1 MSIDAN
7 PSIKEIATTFGDT
20 PPYSMSELYGLN
32 FSSGNAVVSGIIRLS
47 EFRNKTVESAGFD
60 ESEKIMAS
68 DGASGDFFGCAV
80 SISGDGSTALVGANG
95 VDVASY
101 GEGAA
106 YIYEKVNGTWTQR
119 AKLMASDGA
128 PNDYFGGAVS
138 ISSDGSTALVGAYS
152 VDDGTSTDEGAA
164 YIYEKVN
171 GTWTERAKLT
181 ASDGVQNDYF
191 GGAVSISGDGST
203 VLVGANG
210 VDDGTSYYE
219 GAAYIYEKPGG
230 GWTTTSTYTA
240 KLTTSE
246 GAYGDL
252 FGSSVSISS
261 DGSTA
266 LVGAY
271 SVDDGTSMHEGAA
284 YIYEKPGGGWMT
296 TSTYT
301 AKLTASD
308 GAQEDYFG
316 QSVSISG
323 DGSTALVGAHGVD
336 DGTSTSVGAAYIY
349 EKPGGG
355 WTTTSTYTAK
365 LTASD
370 GAQGDQFGRFL
381 TISGDGST
389 ALVGAYLVDDGT
401 STNEGAVYIYEKPG
415 GGWTTTSTYK
425 DKLTASDGA
434 QGDQFGRFLT
444 ISGDGSTALV
454 GAYLARDDT
463 STSVGAAYIYEKSY
477 FVDYAEN
484 KIVGSD
490 LGAYYYFGYSVSIS
504 NDGSTALVGSSG
516 YDGGDPTNAANRG
529 SAYIF
534 EIVNGTWTQ
543 VARLTASD
551 WQSSD
556 QFGYSVSIS
565 SDGST
570 ALVGA
575 KNDDSQA
582 GSAYIFEKG
591 SAWSNMTEIAKLTAS
606 DRVNNDQFGYSV
618 SISNDGSS
626 AIVGAPFENSRI
638 GSAYIFEKGSG
649 WSSMTETAKL
659 TPSTTTTQDYF
670 GRSVLISGD
679 GSTVIVGATG
689 YDHTSGGTTIY
700 NQGAAYI
707 FEKGSGW
714 TTTSTS
720 AAQLLASDG
729 VSDAAFGQSVSIS
742 SDGSTALVGA
752 YQDDVGS
759 NNYQGSAYIFEKGG
773 SWSDMT
779 EIAKLTASDGAANSR
794 LGQSV
799 SISNDGSKA
808 LVGATLGN
816 GAVYTYNKNST
827 WSNMTETDK
836 IVASDGGSGDIF
848 GFSVSM
854 SGDGSK
860 YIVGAYWQSIISGGT
875 TYYSHGSAYI
885 YELRV

>member
-1 MSIDAN
+1 MNGTWTERAKLTTSEGVEDDFFGYAVSISSDGSTVLVGAYQDDDGTSLN
-7 PSIKEIATTFGDT
+7 EGAAYIYEKPEGGWTTT
-20 PPYSMSELYGLN
+20 STYTAKL
-32 FSSGNAVVSGIIRLS
+32 
-47 EFRNKTVESAGFD
+47 T
-60 ESEKIMAS
+60 AS
-68 DGASGDFFGCAV
+68 DGVQADYFGYVV
-80 SISGDGSTALVGANG
+80 SISGDGSTALVGAHG
-95 VDVASY
+95 
-101 GEGAA
+101 
-106 YIYEKVNGTWTQR
+106 
-119 AKLMASDGA
+119 
-128 PNDYFGGAVS
+128 
-138 ISSDGSTALVGAYS
+138 
-152 VDDGTSTDEGAA
+152 VDDGTSVDEGAA

-181 ASDGVQNDYF
+181 ASDGVQGDQF
-191 GGAVSISGDGST
+191 GRAVSISSDGST
-203 VLVGANG
+203 ALVGAYA
-210 VDDGTSYYE
+210 VDDGTSTDE

-230 GWTTTSTYTA
+230 GWTTTSTYTT
-240 KLTTSE
+240 KLTASD
-246 GAYGDL
+246 GVQGDQ
-252 FGSSVSISS
+252 FGRAVSISS

-271 SVDDGTSMHEGAA
+271 AVDDGTSSGEGAA
-284 YIYEKPGGGWMT
+284 YIYE
-296 TSTYT
+296 S
-301 AKLTASD
+301 
-308 GAQEDYFG
+308 
-316 QSVSISG
+316 
-323 DGSTALVGAHGVD
+323 
-336 DGTSTSVGAAYIY
+336 
-349 EKPGGG
+349 
-355 WTTTSTYTAK
+355 
-365 LTASD
+365 
-370 GAQGDQFGRFL
+370 
-381 TISGDGST
+381 
-389 ALVGAYLVDDGT
+389 
-401 STNEGAVYIYEKPG
+401 N
-415 GGWTTTSTYK
+415 
-425 DKLTASDGA
+425 
-434 QGDQFGRFLT
+434 
-444 ISGDGSTALV
+444 
-454 GAYLARDDT
+454 
-463 STSVGAAYIYEKSY
+463 Y
-477 FVDYAEN
+477 FVDYVEN

-490 LGAYYYFGYSVSIS
+490 LGTYYFFGYSVSIS

-606 DRVNNDQFGYSV
+606 DRVNTDQFGYSV

-649 WSSMTETAKL
+649 WSSMTEIAKL

-707 FEKGSGW
+707 FEKGGGW
-714 TTTSTS
+714 TTTSAS

-779 EIAKLTASDGAANSR
+779 EIAKLTASDGGVNSR
-794 LGQSV
+794 LGNSV

-808 LVGATLGN
+808 LVGATLGS
-816 GAVYTYNKNST
+816 GTVYTYKKGST

-836 IVASDGGSGDIF
+836 IVASDGGSGDLF

-860 YIVGAYWQSIISGGT
+860 YIVGAYWQDIISGGT

-885 YELRV
+885 YDLRN